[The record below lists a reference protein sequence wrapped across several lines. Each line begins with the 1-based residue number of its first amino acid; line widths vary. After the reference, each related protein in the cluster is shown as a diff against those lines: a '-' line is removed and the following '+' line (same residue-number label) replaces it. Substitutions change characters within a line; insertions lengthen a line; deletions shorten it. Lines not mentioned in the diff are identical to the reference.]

1 MFLSCI
7 RLIRAFAT
15 KLRDDSISAFAAQ
28 AAFFIILSFFPFVMF
43 LLTLLNYLP
52 VSATDLQILST
63 DFFPESISGILHT
76 IFSELIEKSSGT
88 VLSITVI
95 AALWSASRGML
106 ALVRGLNAVY
116 QHKETRNYFLI
127 RGVSMLYTLTF
138 AALLIITLVLL
149 VFGNQLY
156 HFIVTSVPFLGDL
169 ALLILSL
176 RSLVTMTVLT
186 LFFLLM
192 YLIIPNRKSHFFSEL
207 PGAVLTAGGWLGF
220 SFLFSYYIDHIGTF
234 SYTYGS
240 LTALAVCMLWL
251 YFCMYILF
259 IGAEVN
265 MILSHPEI
273 RRATHALLSKKT
285 KRTKSIDTDK

>member
-1 MFLSCI
+1 MLTNCI
-7 RLIRAFAT
+7 SKIKSFT
-15 KLRDDSISAFAAQ
+15 NKLRDDSVSAFAAQ
-28 AAFFIILSFFPFVMF
+28 AAFFIILSFFPFAMF

-52 VSATDLQILST
+52 ISAE
-63 DFFPESISGILHT
+63 DFALFSAGIFPESISGILHT
-76 IFSELIEKSSGT
+76 IFSELVQKSSGT
-88 VLSITVI
+88 VLSVTVI

-116 QHKETRNYFLI
+116 RHKETRNYFLI
-127 RGVSMLYTLTF
+127 RGVSMLYTLFF
-138 AALLIITLVLL
+138 AALLIVTLILL

-156 HFIVTSVPFLGDL
+156 HLIIAKFPLLGDF
-169 ALLILSL
+169 ALIVMSL
-176 RSLVTMTVLT
+176 RSLVTMAVLT

-192 YLIIPNRKSHFFSEL
+192 YLVIPNRKSKLLLEL
-207 PGAVLTAGGWLGF
+207 PGAIITAGGWLGF
-220 SFLFSYYIDHIGTF
+220 SFLFSFYIDHIGTF

-265 MILSHPEI
+265 MLFSG
-273 RRATHALLSKKT
+273 KT
-285 KRTKSIDTDK
+285 TDTDK

>member
-1 MFLSCI
+1 MLSSCF
-7 RLIRAFAT
+7 RLIRVFTA
-15 KLRDDSISAFAAQ
+15 KLRDDSVSAFAAQ

-52 VSATDLQILST
+52 ISVADLEIFSSSL
-63 DFFPESISGILHT
+63 FPESVSSILHT
-76 IFSELIEKSSGT
+76 ILSELIEKSSGT
-88 VLSITVI
+88 ILSATVI

-116 QHKETRNYFLI
+116 GHKETRNYFLI
-127 RGVSMLYTLTF
+127 RGVSMLYTLVF
-138 AALLIITLVLL
+138 AALLIAALVLL
-149 VFGNQLY
+149 VFGNQFYQL
-156 HFIVTSVPFLGDL
+156 IITRLPLLGDL
-169 ALLILSL
+169 ALLIISL
-176 RSLVTMTVLT
+176 RSLVTMAVLT

-192 YLIIPNRKSHFFSEL
+192 YLIIPNRKSSILREL
-207 PGAVLTAGGWLGF
+207 PGAILTAGGWLLF
-220 SFLFSYYIDHIGTF
+220 SFLFSYYIDHMRTF

-265 MILSHPEI
+265 MILSHPRI
-273 RRATHALLSKKT
+273 RQATKKLLS
-285 KRTKSIDTDK
+285 SDTNKQ

>member
-1 MFLSCI
+1 MLLACI
-7 RLIRAFAT
+7 RMIRAFTT
-15 KLRDDSISAFAAQ
+15 KLRDDSVSAFAAQ
-28 AAFFIILSFFPFVMF
+28 AAFFIILSFFPFAMF

-52 VSATDLQILST
+52 VSASDLQELFV
-63 DFFPESISGILHT
+63 DFFPASISGILHT
-76 IFSELIEKSSGT
+76 IFSELIERSSGT
-88 VLSITVI
+88 VLSLTVI

-127 RGVSMLYTLTF
+127 RSVSMLYTLTF

-156 HFIVTSVPFLGDL
+156 QLIMTSFPLLGDL
-169 ALLILSL
+169 ALFILSL
-176 RSLVTMTVLT
+176 RSLVTMAVLT

-192 YLIIPNRKSHFFSEL
+192 YLIIPNRKSNLLSEL
-207 PGAVLTAGGWLGF
+207 PGAILTAGGWLGF
-220 SFLFSYYIDHIGTF
+220 SFLFSYYIDHMGSL

-240 LTALAVCMLWL
+240 LTTLAVCMLWL

-273 RRATHALLSKKT
+273 RRATRTLLSGKQKQT
-285 KRTKSIDTDK
+285 GPTDTNR